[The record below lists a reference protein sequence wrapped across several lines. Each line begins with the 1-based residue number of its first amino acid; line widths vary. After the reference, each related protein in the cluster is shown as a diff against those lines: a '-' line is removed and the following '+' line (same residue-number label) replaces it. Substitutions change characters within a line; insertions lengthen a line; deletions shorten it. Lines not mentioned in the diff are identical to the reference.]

1 MNLVALIGSGRA
13 IEVILAL
20 MLLEGGALALWYRR
34 TGRGV
39 APGDLLT
46 TLLAGA
52 ALLLAL
58 RAALVGGGPIL
69 IGLWL
74 FVALLGHLADLA
86 RRWRR

>member
-1 MNLVALIGSGRA
+1 MSLAALIGSGRA
-13 IEVILAL
+13 IEAILAL
-20 MLLEGGALALWYRR
+20 MLLEGAGLALWNRC

-39 APGDLLT
+39 VPGDLLA

-58 RAALVGGGPIL
+58 RAALVGDGPVL
-69 IGLWL
+69 IGVWL